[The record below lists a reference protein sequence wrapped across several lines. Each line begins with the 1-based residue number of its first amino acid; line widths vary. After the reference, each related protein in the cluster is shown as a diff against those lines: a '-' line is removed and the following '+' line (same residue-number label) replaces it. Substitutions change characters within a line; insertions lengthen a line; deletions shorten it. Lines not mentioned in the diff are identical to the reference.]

1 MASSEVWK
9 PLAAAVLAAIVAG
22 GLGRLLAF
30 G

>member
-1 MASSEVWK
+1 MASFEVLK

-22 GLGRLLAF
+22 GLGRLRTF